1 MKIRVAVN
9 GGACCNSYSMHHV
22 SGYSVWEVRVNDK
35 GELTSV
41 KVIADNVEKP
51 TTKTLANR
59 VELHH
64 LGII

>member
-9 GGACCNSYSMHHV
+9 GGACCDSYSMHHV
-22 SGYSVWEVRVNDK
+22 FGYSVWEVRVNNE

-41 KVIADNVEKP
+41 KLIAENVEKP
-51 TTKTLANR
+51 TAKTLANR
-59 VELHH
+59 VELHR